1 MQGPDMTRRAPI
13 GEGEAA
19 APLSKDGVA
28 ALGLALRVHRE
39 ASGQGA
45 TERAALALGEA
56 LSRERKVVA
65 LLSRPGGPA
74 GPARLAARAH
84 GDEEVLLRAVP
95 GGGFLLC
102 SEGDRLWVEWRGRGA
117 PALSVSRGWKAEPQP
132 GRRGTPL
139 RWALLRT
146 GRGAAGLPAVSA
158 VVAGKR
164 WTLWRSR

>member
-1 MQGPDMTRRAPI
+1 MTRRAPSQG
-13 GEGEAA
+13 GEEAA

-28 ALGLALRVHRE
+28 ALGHALRAHRA
-39 ASGQGA
+39 ASGQ
-45 TERAALALGEA
+45 ESLEKAALALGEA

-65 LLSRPGGPA
+65 LFSRPAEPEGPV
-74 GPARLAARAH
+74 RLAARAQ

-117 PALSVSRGWKAEPQP
+117 PTLSVSRGWKAEPQP
-132 GRRGTPL
+132 SRRGSPL
-139 RWALLRT
+139 RFPLLRT